1 MHSVLGES
9 KLRQFRP
16 NLEEPKQFT
25 KEPAMGDLITQT
37 PYSEVTATLE
47 ILDRWGVGRE
57 HLQQFRKASSWFQ
70 QQVALALISGKEDF
84 FSEPIQHIVDCDAK
98 PFLQNGWKVEEH
110 KKGGQLMLDMSKVRL
125 HLSPNQMDG
134 KRIEGNKLRKELAS
148 ESVLNA
154 NVLDYL
160 LAHPDLIPEDWKKDE
175 RGNTRYIFFWGT
187 IYRTGG
193 GLGVRCLSWHDGAW
207 DWGNGWLDGD
217 WGGGDPSA
225 VLAS

>member
-1 MHSVLGES
+1 MATPSDISVGLVHELTITATKVGWEPKDFADLAHSEE
-9 KLRQFRP
+9 KLRRILPFVRGFA
-16 NLEEPKQFT
+16 E
-25 KEPAMGDLITQT
+25 ITQ
-37 PYSEVTATLE
+37 V
-47 ILDRWGVGRE
+47 
-57 HLQQFRKASSWFQ
+57 
-70 QQVALALISGKEDF
+70 
-84 FSEPIQHIVDCDAK
+84 QHIVDCDAK

-193 GLGVRCLSWHDGAW
+193 SLYVRYLYWDGGAW
-207 DWGNGWLDGD
+207 IWDNDWLGSD
-217 WGGGDPSA
+217 WRGRRPSA